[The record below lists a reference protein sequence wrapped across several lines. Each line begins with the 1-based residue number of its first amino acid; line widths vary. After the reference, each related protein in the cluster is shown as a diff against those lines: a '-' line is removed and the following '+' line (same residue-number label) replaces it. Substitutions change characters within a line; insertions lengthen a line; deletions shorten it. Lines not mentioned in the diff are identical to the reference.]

1 MIIATLTIEDMEQK
15 YLVQIEDTGILSLRQ
30 LVKNDKLAMG
40 NPLPQSS
47 SLTAGPQLKIGDFT
61 LTVERP

>member
-1 MIIATLTIEDMEQK
+1 MIIANLTIEDRNSK
-15 YLVQIEDTGILSLRQ
+15 YLVQIEDTGILSVRQ
-30 LVKNDKLAMG
+30 LVRSGDLTYG
-40 NPLPQSS
+40 NPMPRGS

>member
-1 MIIATLTIEDMEQK
+1 MIIVNLTIEDREQK
-15 YLVQIEDTGILSLRQ
+15 YLVQIEDTGVLSLRQ
-30 LVKNDKLAMG
+30 LVRNGDLSFG
-40 NPLPQSS
+40 NPLPRGS

>member
-1 MIIATLTIEDMEQK
+1 MIIATLTIEDREQK

-30 LVKNDKLAMG
+30 LVRVAGATFSNTM
-40 NPLPQSS
+40 PQGS

>member
-1 MIIATLTIEDMEQK
+1 MIIVNLTIEDRGQK

-30 LVKNDKLAMG
+30 LVRRGDLAFG
-40 NPLPQSS
+40 DPLPQGS
-47 SLTAGPQLKIGDFT
+47 SLTAGPQIKIGGFT